1 MSTAAPAAESRAAS
15 YPTTASSF
23 RCACLQVTSGP
34 DPHRNL
40 ATVLD
45 LGRSAQARG
54 ADFLT
59 LPEAVDLLDPDSARV
74 KDYARPLDQHEF
86 VLALRSLA
94 VDNEQWI
101 LVGSVTARSARGDV
115 VNRSALINPRGEIV
129 ATYDKIH
136 LFDAPANQDNP
147 VPESVLYRAG
157 ETAKVSALPWT
168 RIGLSICYDL
178 RFPHLFRALTRHGAE
193 VLCVPAAFLQ
203 STGEA
208 HWHTL
213 LRARAIENGCYVVA
227 PAQCGSPHAGRRN
240 YGHSLIVDSWGR
252 VLADAGDA
260 PGVVSAEI
268 DLAVVRKSREALPCL
283 EHERQFTMAAT
294 TNGDAHA

>member
-1 MSTAAPAAESRAAS
+1 MSTAAPAAESKAAS
-15 YPTTASSF
+15 YSTASSF
-23 RCACLQVTSGP
+23 RCACLQVMSGT
-34 DPHRNL
+34 DPRRNL
-40 ATVLD
+40 AAVLD
-45 LGRSAQARG
+45 LGRSAEARV
-54 ADFLT
+54 ANFLT
-59 LPEAVDLLDPDSARV
+59 LPEAVDLLDPDSDRV
-74 KDYARPLDQHEF
+74 KAYARPLDQHEF
-86 VLALRSLA
+86 VLALRGLA
-94 VDNEQWI
+94 IENEQWI
-101 LVGSVTARSARGDV
+101 LVGSVTARSASGDV
-115 VNRSALINPRGEIV
+115 VNRSTLIDPRGEIA

-157 ETAKVSALPWT
+157 ETAKVSELPWT

-227 PAQCGSPHAGRRN
+227 PAQCGSPHEGRRN
-240 YGHSLIVDSWGR
+240 YP
-252 VLADAGDA
+252 VLD
-260 PGVVSAEI
+260 
-268 DLAVVRKSREALPCL
+268 RKSVV
-283 EHERQFTMAAT
+283 
-294 TNGDAHA
+294 